1 MKPVESYSAVN
12 TRMDRP
18 LSNDA
23 AAKKTDA
30 ATDASRAQESKPA
43 QTTTASRL
51 AADKPEVDMQKIADI
66 RQRIAAG
73 DYQVDTDKLAEKM
86 LDVGVIGV
94 DSKK

>member
-1 MKPVESYSAVN
+1 MLRPRKPKPVLTAGRTEEA
-12 TRMDRP
+12 
-18 LSNDA
+18 
-23 AAKKTDA
+23 
-30 ATDASRAQESKPA
+30 KPA
-43 QTTTASRL
+43 TAMTASRL
-51 AADKPEVDMQKIADI
+51 AAEKPEVDMQKVADI